1 MKNSR
6 KFFLLGLL
14 TLAFGVVV
22 LGNSAVASMAIVSVT
37 GILLLLG
44 GVLQIALGFWVEGT
58 GNKVFTWVLG
68 GLTLFLGWSFLSHP
82 LVGVLSLTTVLL
94 VVMAAVGILQ
104 ILFAFRLTGTSYFWM
119 LLLSGGVSLVLALVL
134 ISSPAATMELIGV
147 LLGLQLLSGGASLVM
162 LGMNE
167 QKSEG

>member
-44 GVLQIALGFWVEGT
+44 GVLQIALGFWVDKCG
-58 GNKVFTWVLG
+58 VHP
-68 GLTLFLGWSFLSHP
+68 GLLKKW
-82 LVGVLSLTTVLL
+82 
-94 VVMAAVGILQ
+94 
-104 ILFAFRLTGTSYFWM
+104 
-119 LLLSGGVSLVLALVL
+119 
-134 ISSPAATMELIGV
+134 
-147 LLGLQLLSGGASLVM
+147 
-162 LGMNE
+162 
-167 QKSEG
+167 